1 MNKITFILPTKN
13 RTNQL
18 ENFFKY
24 HKNILKN
31 ISHNF
36 LIIDASNDKNHYE
49 NIKNLK
55 KFKNIKFVR
64 QFTKGIQRG
73 CIEAIPYIKTKYS
86 TFLYDDDYLGKY
98 VVDIYKSNIKNK
110 NIFSLG
116 CGIIQ
121 DINKNVIF
129 KKIKYSNIDKQEM
142 LSAYYGKKLSI
153 MGKDILPV
161 SPICTS
167 FDTKFLKKWKHSLL
181 KFVKKNIFREFF
193 FFKKDIGPDM
203 LIYLML
209 ISNSKTIIRF
219 FTPYSVKF
227 SSHPDSI
234 SIIYGNSYLR
244 IGYWLARICY
254 FQNDKSMNKRTKNE
268 SYTYLVI
275 IGMILIIS
283 NLFNFYILKN
293 IIIELFKLLKLNNN
307 FSFSYFVKY
316 ITERIFFKS

>member
-18 ENFFKY
+18 KNFFKY

-181 KFVKKNIFREFF
+181 KFVKKNPFREFF

>member
-181 KFVKKNIFREFF
+181 KFVKKNPFREFF